1 MINQAA
7 HKLKFVAETLTV
19 PEPQRYGVVQKIV
32 GMTIEAT
39 GLNAPLGSICLI
51 ENSDGSQSQAQIVG
65 FSEDAILMMSFSGP
79 TGIEPEAKVY
89 VCLLY
94 TSPSPRDS

>member
-1 MINQAA
+1 MINRAA
-7 HKLKFVAETLTV
+7 HKLKSIAGKLTV

-32 GMTIEAT
+32 GMTIEAI

-51 ENSDGSQSQAQIVG
+51 ENSDGHRSQAQIVG

-79 TGIEPEAKVY
+79 IGIEPE
-89 VCLLY
+89 
-94 TSPSPRDS
+94 

>member
-1 MINQAA
+1 MIDQAV
-7 HKLKFVAETLTV
+7 HKLKLVSKALTV

-51 ENSDGSQSQAQIVG
+51 ENSDGSRAQAQIV
-65 FSEDAILMMSFSGP
+65 AI
-79 TGIEPEAKVY
+79 
-89 VCLLY
+89 
-94 TSPSPRDS
+94 

>member
-1 MINQAA
+1 MINRATR
-7 HKLKFVAETLTV
+7 KLKLIASRLTV

-51 ENSDGSQSQAQIVG
+51 ENSDGHRSQAQIVG

-79 TGIEPEAKVY
+79 LGIEPEAKVY
-89 VCLLY
+89 V
-94 TSPSPRDS
+94 